1 MSSETGKRNADRL
14 NMIGVV
20 VVGIC
25 GAVLTYVSIALLQAF
40 YMDDTEQVESAK
52 DFGGQDSM
60 ARDLRAKQIAI
71 IKPTQATRSA
81 AGTFN
86 IPIERAM
93 ELVVQDFAAD
103 PAKLVPTQGRSDKP
117 TVQPI
122 FGRPKLLG
130 QGGAGAAPTGAAPA
144 GECDAAS
151 CEVLNYEGAC
161 CEKFKPATQPTGGG
175 APPPPAGGSGAA
187 PPAPAPAPRG
197 GAR

>member
-52 DFGGQDSM
+52 DYQGQDSM
-60 ARDLRAKQIAI
+60 ARDLRARQTAI
-71 IKPTQATRSA
+71 LKPAQGTRSA
-81 AGTFN
+81 AGTFT
-86 IPIERAM
+86 IPIERGM
-93 ELVVQDFAAD
+93 ELVVADFAKD
-103 PAKLVPTQGRSDKP
+103 PAMLVPTQGASDKP

-130 QGGAGAAPTGAAPA
+130 QGGAAPA
-144 GECDAAS
+144 PAPATGDCDAIT
-151 CEVLNYEGAC
+151 CEVLNFEGAC
-161 CEKFKPATQPTGGG
+161 CEKFKPQPGGAQPGGTQPTGGG
-175 APPPPAGGSGAA
+175 APPPP
-187 PPAPAPAPRG
+187 PAPAPGG